1 MVTLLPALLVIF
13 GRWIF
18 WPVRPDFGSTEPTRT
33 GLWARVGDRIKVR
46 PRQVWIGT
54 AVCSLIA
61 CLGLFK
67 LDANGLSTEDRF
79 TETLDS
85 VTAQKLLA
93 DHDLADNS
101 NTIQV
106 VANDDQ
112 LTDVQEVGL
121 RHRRPRLPH
130 RRRPHR

>member
-1 MVTLLPALLVIF
+1 MLLV
-13 GRWIF
+13 
-18 WPVRPDFGSTEPTRT
+18 
-33 GLWARVGDRIKVR
+33 
-46 PRQVWIGT
+46 
-54 AVCSLIA
+54 A

-67 LDANGLSTEDRF
+67 LDANGLSTEDSF

-106 VANDDQ
+106 VSNDEPAAGGRG
-112 LTDVQEVGL
+112 VAR
-121 RHRRPRLPH
+121 RHRRPRDAH
-130 RRRPHR
+130 RPHLDR